1 MSVLLVDDE
10 TTILLSYKDILHHSG
25 IKDVHILN
33 DSRHVIPF
41 LEKQNISVVVLD
53 LFMPYVAGI
62 EILSRIRLDFP
73 EIPVV
78 IMTSANYI
86 ETAVDCMKIGAFDYL
101 VKPVEMNRFLSCLKR
116 ALEFRSL
123 RDEISSVRNLIFSD
137 ELKHVDAFSVVVTR
151 NKKMLKI
158 FQYVEAIAPS
168 NQPVLITGE
177 TGVGKELIAEVI
189 HKLSQR
195 KGRFIAVNIAGLDDT
210 MFSDTLFGHKKGAF
224 TGAMGNRE
232 GLIAQASGG
241 TLFLDEIGDLSGSS
255 QVKLLRLLQEHIYYS
270 LGSDVPKH
278 TDARIIVATN
288 KDIRKADDFR
298 KDLYYRLKT
307 HHIHIPPLRERKED
321 IPLLLDY
328 FLGEAAKS
336 MGKKKPTPPPELI
349 NLLSIYDFHGNVREF
364 QAMIYDAVARH
375 RSGILSMESFK
386 EVIKHEIPSQQTSLK
401 LFGDEPVPLN
411 AIFGHFP
418 TAKEMEDFHMS
429 EALRLAGGNQG
440 IAASIL
446 GITRQT
452 LNRRLKE
459 DNAQK
464 GVGL

>member
-1 MSVLLVDDE
+1 
-10 TTILLSYKDILHHSG
+10 
-25 IKDVHILN
+25 
-33 DSRHVIPF
+33 
-41 LEKQNISVVVLD
+41 
-53 LFMPYVAGI
+53 MPYVAGI

-137 ELKHVDAFSVVVTR
+137 ELKHVDAFSLVVTR

-241 TLFLDEIGDLSGSS
+241 TLFLGEIGDLSGSS

-298 KDLYYRLKT
+298 K
-307 HHIHIPPLRERKED
+307 
-321 IPLLLDY
+321 
-328 FLGEAAKS
+328 
-336 MGKKKPTPPPELI
+336 
-349 NLLSIYDFHGNVREF
+349 V
-364 QAMIYDAVARH
+364 
-375 RSGILSMESFK
+375 
-386 EVIKHEIPSQQTSLK
+386 
-401 LFGDEPVPLN
+401 
-411 AIFGHFP
+411 
-418 TAKEMEDFHMS
+418 
-429 EALRLAGGNQG
+429 
-440 IAASIL
+440 
-446 GITRQT
+446 
-452 LNRRLKE
+452 
-459 DNAQK
+459 
-464 GVGL
+464 

>member
-33 DSRHVIPF
+33 DSRHVMP
-41 LEKQNISVVVLD
+41 LLGKQDISVIVLD
-53 LFMPYVAGI
+53 LFMPHVSGI
-62 EILSRIRLDFP
+62 EILSRIRLELP
-73 EIPVV
+73 EIHV
-78 IMTSANYI
+78 IVMTSAADV
-86 ETAVDCMKIGAFDYL
+86 ETAVDCMKAGAFDYL
-101 VKPVEMNRFLSCLKR
+101 IKPVEINRFILCVKR

-123 RDEISSVRNLIFSD
+123 RDEISSVRNLIFPD
-137 ELKHVDAFSVVVTR
+137 GLKHEDAFSGVVTR
-151 NKKMLKI
+151 SKKMLKL

-189 HKLSQR
+189 HRLSQR

-224 TGAMGNRE
+224 TGAMDNRE
-232 GLIAQASGG
+232 GLTAQASGG

-255 QVKLLRLLQEHIYYS
+255 QVKLLRLLQEHIYYP

-288 KDIRKADDFR
+288 KDIRMVDDFR

-307 HHIHIPPLRERKED
+307 HHVHIPPLRERKED

-386 EVIKHEIPSQQTSLK
+386 EVIKHETPSQQASLK
-401 LFGDEPVPLN
+401 LFGNEPSPLT

-418 TAKEMEDFHMS
+418 TAKKN
-429 EALRLAGGNQG
+429 GGFSYVR
-440 IAASIL
+440 SIKAFR
-446 GITRQT
+446 RQSGHCCIDA
-452 LNRRLKE
+452 RRYQT
-459 DNAQK
+459 NAQQK
-464 GVGL
+464 A

>member
-137 ELKHVDAFSVVVTR
+137 ELKHVDAFSVVVTK

-255 QVKLLRLLQEHIYYS
+255 QV
-270 LGSDVPKH
+270 
-278 TDARIIVATN
+278 
-288 KDIRKADDFR
+288 
-298 KDLYYRLKT
+298 
-307 HHIHIPPLRERKED
+307 
-321 IPLLLDY
+321 
-328 FLGEAAKS
+328 
-336 MGKKKPTPPPELI
+336 TPPPELI